1 MINKIRLIYK
11 VLFSSK
17 VRFLFRRIIKFII
30 YRFRFFKLKF
40 ILSKKD
46 NVNLILGAALT
57 SEKNWISTN
66 EEWLDI
72 TNYFHWKRLFG
83 ERSRIK
89 RAVAEHVFEHLTKDE
104 MRTALNLVYRYL
116 IKGGTLRI
124 AVPDGNNP
132 NKEYRDHT
140 GINGIGA
147 DASDH
152 KQFIT
157 YEFLKS
163 ELENCGFKCF
173 LREGYK
179 SNQELLNDP
188 LPKELGNI
196 IRSRRNSKNTHSKT
210 GWDFIDSNSSL
221 IIDAYK

>member
-1 MINKIRLIYK
+1 MKNGLIS
-11 VLFSSK
+11 L
-17 VRFLFRRIIKFII
+17 IIFI
-30 YRFRFFKLKF
+30 
-40 ILSKKD
+40 
-46 NVNLILGAALT
+46 
-57 SEKNWISTN
+57 
-66 EEWLDI
+66 EEI
-72 TNYFHWKRLFG
+72 IG

-104 MRTALNLVYRYL
+104 MRTSLNLVYRYL
-116 IKGGTLRI
+116 ILGGALRI
-124 AVPDGNNP
+124 VPDGNNP
-132 NKEYRDHT
+132 NKEYRDHA

-188 LPKELGNI
+188 LPEELGNI
-196 IRSRRNSKNTHSKT
+196 IRSRSNSKNTHSKQGGT
-210 GWDFIDSNSSL
+210 LLTL
-221 IIDAYK
+221 IQV